1 MKKLTVLFLF
11 LISVSFVYSQNT
23 ILLLSHDSTVT
34 GSQLKRLAD
43 RDSMLMVMNELFSSF
58 DHAEFNTAAVLSGL
72 NQYHSIIIQETSFD
86 DVSTR
91 YLGPASRDSLKSWL
105 NSGTSGNKKTL
116 IFIGAD
122 QAYNYSRSG
131 SAAQDL
137 VLAGDLLKFNYRLDN
152 GNNTSFNSITGVGI
166 DVGNVRSYTTS
177 PVGTGFYPDGVQP
190 LAGAT
195 VLYHYTGRGETDSV
209 AAVGVA
215 ETGYNAVSIFLDPR
229 YFTAVTS
236 DATSNSFYNV
246 MFESVVWA
254 INNGGQ
260 FPGFVPVELASFTA
274 ASTGSTVKLSWST
287 ATETNNMGFEIE
299 RKNAESEWQKIAFVD
314 GNGTTQVPQKYSF
327 NDINLANGNYNYRLK
342 QIDFNG
348 TFEYSAIVEVDV
360 NVPLQFALEQNYPNP
375 FNPSTKIAFGLAIDS
390 KVSLKIFN
398 ILGQEVITLINQN
411 LSAGS
416 HEYNFNA
423 AGLNSGVYFYKLE
436 ASGIDGQNFS
446 SIKKMILTK

>member
-1 MKKLTVLFLF
+1 
-11 LISVSFVYSQNT
+11 
-23 ILLLSHDSTVT
+23 
-34 GSQLKRLAD
+34 
-43 RDSMLMVMNELFSSF
+43 
-58 DHAEFNTAAVLSGL
+58 
-72 NQYHSIIIQETSFD
+72 
-86 DVSTR
+86 
-91 YLGPASRDSLKSWL
+91 
-105 NSGTSGNKKTL
+105 
-116 IFIGAD
+116 
-122 QAYNYSRSG
+122 
-131 SAAQDL
+131 
-137 VLAGDLLKFNYRLDN
+137 
-152 GNNTSFNSITGVGI
+152 
-166 DVGNVRSYTTS
+166 
-177 PVGTGFYPDGVQP
+177 
-190 LAGAT
+190 
-195 VLYHYTGRGETDSV
+195 
-209 AAVGVA
+209 
-215 ETGYNAVSIFLDPR
+215 
-229 YFTAVTS
+229 
-236 DATSNSFYNV
+236 

-327 NDINLANGNYNYRLK
+327 TDVNLANGNYNYRLK